1 MVRQLAYATC
11 FLALCVLIHAVGTIV
26 MARIYRLRDPGSA
39 KVRRHRPLLQL
50 CAGFVLVFSL
60 HILETVVWA
69 GAYVSLG
76 AIATLE
82 EALYF
87 SIVSFT
93 TVGYGDVVLSSDWRI
108 LGACEAV
115 TGTLMFGWSVGL
127 LVILV
132 QRVTK
137 QLA

>member
-1 MVRQLAYATC
+1 MLRQLAYAAV
-11 FLALCVLIHAVGTIV
+11 FLGICVLIHAAGTIV
-26 MARIYRLRDPGSA
+26 IARIYHLRGLASNEVRL
-39 KVRRHRPLLQL
+39 HRPLLRL
-50 CAGFVLVFSL
+50 SAGFVLVFSL
-60 HILETVVWA
+60 HILETLVWA